1 MWYFQKVSNITT
13 DELQVKRDDNPE
25 LNIIDVR
32 VPERY
37 KKGHI
42 PNVPNIPYKLIKK
55 GGYRPSEK
63 TYVICHP
70 GVDSKKT
77 CKRLSAQGYDVV
89 NVLGGMLDW
98 HGETIK

>member
-55 GGYRPSEK
+55 G
-63 TYVICHP
+63 
-70 GVDSKKT
+70 
-77 CKRLSAQGYDVV
+77 
-89 NVLGGMLDW
+89 
-98 HGETIK
+98 